1 MATGA
6 PRTYRIPLVLLAA
19 ANLAILGAILW
30 PWQEALN
37 LPVNGTT
44 AIDPA
49 ISLIAYMGLLY
60 WISSGLKE
68 PTQKA
73 LSAGTM
79 IGLYGGLVL
88 VIRVLLGVWTGQQP
102 GFLQPGLLGV
112 AVILW
117 GIAGL
122 RGSRAAGNASI
133 GALSGLW
140 SAMVSGLMACAAI
153 LAELYLN
160 RPHPGLARPLEA
172 VPGPGHRQLRNAGAC
187 PLPQHRNSLFA
198 ARPAHRSSSR
208 HNLRLLRPEPE
219 KLACCLSFFPH
230 QKSVILSEA
239 YFSGAEGPAFR
250 QFSRTISYKKTKSA

>member
-1 MATGA
+1 MATAA
-6 PRTYRIPLVLLAA
+6 PRTYRIPLVLLAT

-49 ISLIAYMGLLY
+49 IALIAYMGLLY
-60 WISSGLKE
+60 WISSGVKE

-73 LSAGTM
+73 LSTGTM
-79 IGLYGGLVL
+79 IGLYAGLVL
-88 VIRVLLGVWTGQQP
+88 VICVLLAVWTGQQP
-102 GFLQPGLLGV
+102 GFLQPALLGV

-122 RGSRAAGNASI
+122 RGSRTAGNVSI

-153 LAELYLN
+153 FAELYLAG
-160 RPHPGLARPLEA
+160 PTQASPDPWKQYQGLAIGNTATQGLVHSLNTATAFLLLGPLTGA
-172 VPGPGHRQLRNAGAC
+172 VVGII
-187 PLPQHRNSLFA
+187 FA
-198 ARPAHRSSSR
+198 
-208 HNLRLLRPEPE
+208 
-219 KLACCLSFFPH
+219 FFGQN
-230 QKSVILSEA
+230 QKN
-239 YFSGAEGPAFR
+239 
-250 QFSRTISYKKTKSA
+250 

>member
-1 MATGA
+1 MAASA

-60 WISSGLKE
+60 WISSGVKE

-88 VIRVLLGVWTGQQP
+88 IARVLLTVWTGQQP

-117 GIAGL
+117 GVAGL
-122 RGSRAAGNASI
+122 RGSRAAGNSSI

-153 LAELYLN
+153 FAELYLAG
-160 RPHPGLARPLEA
+160 PTQDSPDPWKQYQGLAIGNSATQGLVHSLNTATAFLLLGPLTGA
-172 VPGPGHRQLRNAGAC
+172 VVGAI
-187 PLPQHRNSLFA
+187 FA
-198 ARPAHRSSSR
+198 
-208 HNLRLLRPEPE
+208 
-219 KLACCLSFFPH
+219 FFGQN
-230 QKSVILSEA
+230 QKS
-239 YFSGAEGPAFR
+239 
-250 QFSRTISYKKTKSA
+250 

>member
-1 MATGA
+1 MAASA

-19 ANLAILGAILW
+19 ANLAILGTILW

-88 VIRVLLGVWTGQQP
+88 VIRVLLTVWTGQQP
-102 GFLQPGLLGV
+102 GFFQPGLLGV

-140 SAMVSGLMACAAI
+140 SAMVSGLMACTAI
-153 LAELYLN
+153 LAEFYLN
-160 RPHPGLARPLEA
+160 PSTQDSPDPWKQYQGLAIGNSATQGLVHSLNTATAFLLLGPLTGA
-172 VPGPGHRQLRNAGAC
+172 VVGII
-187 PLPQHRNSLFA
+187 FA
-198 ARPAHRSSSR
+198 
-208 HNLRLLRPEPE
+208 
-219 KLACCLSFFPH
+219 FFGQS
-230 QKSVILSEA
+230 QKS
-239 YFSGAEGPAFR
+239 
-250 QFSRTISYKKTKSA
+250 